1 MTGWALAILLLLL
14 GLAGAVL
21 PFLPG
26 PPLIL
31 LAAIVHKWFLPEYL
45 SLATLAALT
54 AITLASALAEAALA
68 WAGAK
73 WLGAGKWGI
82 GGAAVGA
89 FLGLFIGGLGM
100 IPGAVVGAAFAEW
113 WLARRAPDEAARAA
127 LGAAVGLLAG
137 RAAQLGLSLVMALL
151 LVLDWFAY

>member
-1 MTGWALAILLLLL
+1 MIAWVLAVGLLLL

-31 LAAIVHKWFLPEYL
+31 LAAVLHKLLLPGYL
-45 SLATLAALT
+45 GVSTLVALT
-54 AITLASALAEAALA
+54 AITLVSALAEAALA

-73 WLGAGKWGI
+73 WLGAGRWGI

-89 FLGLFIGGLGM
+89 VIGLFFAGVGM
-100 IPGAVVGAAFAEW
+100 IPGAVIGAAVAEW
-113 WLARRAPDEAARAA
+113 WLARRTPPEAARAA

-137 RAAQLGLSLVMALL
+137 RAAQAGLSILMALL

>member
-1 MTGWALAILLLLL
+1 MTAWILAVLLLLL

-31 LAAIVHKWFLPEYL
+31 LAAVLHKILLPEYVAI
-45 SLATLAALT
+45 STVVVLT
-54 AITLASALAEAALA
+54 GITLVSALAEAALA

-82 GGAAVGA
+82 GGAAAGA
-89 FLGLFIGGLGM
+89 LIGLFFAGIGM
-100 IPGAVVGAAFAEW
+100 IPGAVIGAALAEW
-113 WLARRAPDEAARAA
+113 WLAKRTPPEAAKAA

-137 RAAQLGLSLVMALL
+137 RAAQVGLSLVMALL
-151 LVLDWFAY
+151 LVLDWFVY